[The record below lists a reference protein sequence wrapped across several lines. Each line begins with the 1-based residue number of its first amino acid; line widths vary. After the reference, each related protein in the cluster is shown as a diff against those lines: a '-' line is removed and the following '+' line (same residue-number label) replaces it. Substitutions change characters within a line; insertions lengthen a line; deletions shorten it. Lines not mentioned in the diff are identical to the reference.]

1 LKDQRDM
8 YVDQLSTLM
17 DIKVV
22 VGDFNQFNV
31 FTNSGVQLVGTQ
43 AATLAF
49 DAKGTI
55 TPTTVWD
62 ADPGKSG
69 LGTLMLTAPNG
80 SPVDLIANNS
90 IRSGQIAAYIEM
102 RDRILVEAQNQLD
115 AMAVA
120 MAKALS
126 DETVAGTA
134 VSSPPQ
140 AGYEIDT
147 AGLLPGNTIHLT
159 YTDNQT
165 GQQRRI
171 TIMRVDDPSALPL
184 DDTATA
190 DPGDEVIGV
199 DFSGGLASVAAE
211 LNARFGGVV
220 QFSSAG
226 TTLTVLDDGATN
238 RSDIASLSMVRT
250 VTGLAD
256 GGNALPFFTDATDPF
271 TGYITSNGMQSV
283 GIAGRIAVNPSLLSD
298 PSRLVL
304 YGAGVNSGDPQ
315 RPNFIYQ
322 QLTSAQFLFVPS
334 TGMGTASN
342 PHAADLPTFIRQMLG
357 LQGEAAA
364 NATSLSQ
371 GQAVVV
377 NALKERI
384 ADESGVN
391 VDQEMAYL
399 VNLQTAYAA
408 NARVMS
414 TVKEMVDMLL
424 NL

>member
-1 LKDQRDM
+1 
-8 YVDQLSTLM
+8 M

-22 VGDFNQFNV
+22 VGDHNQFNV

-55 TPTTVWD
+55 TPMTAWD
-62 ADPGKSG
+62 ADPGESG
-69 LGTLMLTAPNG
+69 LGTLTLTAPNG
-80 SPVDLIANNS
+80 GPVDLIASNS
-90 IRSGQIAAYIEM
+90 IRSGKIAAYIEM
-102 RDRILVEAQNQLD
+102 RDHILVEAQNQLD

-147 AGLLPGNTIHLT
+147 AGLLPGNTIHLN

-165 GQQRRI
+165 GQQRRV
-171 TIMRVDDPSALPL
+171 TIIRVDDPSALPL
-184 DDTATA
+184 DDTATT

-199 DFSGGLASVAAE
+199 DFSGGLASVTAE
-211 LNARFGGVV
+211 LNARFGGAV
-220 QFSSAG
+220 QFSSSG
-226 TTLTVLDDGATN
+226 TTLTVLDDGLTN
-238 RSDIASLSMVRT
+238 RSDIDGLSLVRT

-256 GGNALPFFTDATDPF
+256 GGSALPFFTDATDPF
-271 TGYITSNGMQSV
+271 SGYITSDGRQSL
-283 GIAGRIAVNPSLLSD
+283 GIAGRIAVNPALLSD
-298 PSRLVL
+298 PSKLVL
-304 YGAGVNSGDPQ
+304 YDAGVDSGDPQ

-322 QLTSAQFLFVPS
+322 QLTSAQFQFAPN
-334 TGMGTASN
+334 TGMGTAAN
-342 PHAADLPTFIRQMLG
+342 PHAADLKTFLQQILS

-371 GQAVVV
+371 GQTVVV
-377 NALKERI
+377 NALKQRI
-384 ADESGVN
+384 ADEAGVN

-414 TVKEMVDMLL
+414 TIKEMVDMLL
-424 NL
+424 NM